1 LSILISLSTFVPS
14 KMEQKLINIGSAIAL
29 VFISN
34 RLDKL
39 HEIASGYEGISQ
51 AQSTESYHQWLTHA
65 MKPPLREV
73 TIAQPIEAP
82 APVQT
87 TDIKK
92 ALSKP
97 HILILGE
104 TNSGKS
110 TLVKFLIS
118 HASAPSIVLD
128 SHAAPD
134 DWQNMTVIGM
144 GRNYR
149 AIGQEVDR
157 LVSLMNLRYEL
168 RSKGQKNFETLII
181 VLDEFPACVA
191 NLDKSFTEQIM
202 ILVREARKVSIK
214 LIVLSQGSEVK
225 SLGIEGQGSIRE
237 CFAMVAIGKFA
248 IEKAKSLKD
257 EGIKT
262 AIAASQYPAMLDD
275 FPCELPQINSFN
287 LQTLP
292 LPNDYL
298 ALSFADK
305 PIQQTALSVQSSTVP
320 LAPISQK
327 IIDYLD
333 GRDWTRDNMIKQSVT
348 EFKLSD
354 TPIREIQ
361 ACLQFLELEGHLET
375 RNAGRNG
382 LEAKKI

>member
-1 LSILISLSTFVPS
+1 
-14 KMEQKLINIGSAIAL
+14 MEQKLINIGSAIAL

-248 IEKAKSLKD
+248 IEKVKSLKD